1 MYLSGMRMVAIGWY
15 NIFFEYIDVLVCVC
29 FFFWHA
35 SNIVQNR
42 PTDKHLLSFKTPV
55 YFRVVVITS
64 GLTSF
69 VLAKKYIDKR
79 RLELI
84 KAKGRERLLEADKH
98 AKNNS

>member
-15 NIFFEYIDVLVCVC
+15 NISLSTSMFFCVC
-29 FFFWHA
+29 FFLWHA
-35 SNIVQNR
+35 SHIVQNR
-42 PTDKHLLSFKTPV
+42 PTDKHLSSFETPV

-69 VLAKKYIDKR
+69 VFAKKYIDKR

-84 KAKGRERLLEADKH
+84 KAKGRERLLEAEKH

>member
-15 NIFFEYIDVLVCVC
+15 NISLSTSM
-29 FFFWHA
+29 FFFLWHA
-35 SNIVQNR
+35 SHIVQNR
-42 PTDKHLLSFKTPV
+42 PTDKHLSSFKTPV

-69 VLAKKYIDKR
+69 VFAKKYIDKR

-84 KAKGRERLLEADKH
+84 KAKGRERLLEAEKH